1 MALTKFNSEAGFSV
15 GAYPAIDVIDRNAN
29 ITANSL
35 QATGAVDL
43 GIIGN
48 LTITGGNAGQYLQT
62 DGSGTL
68 VFANVDLPYA
78 RGPNLAVQ
86 YNNTS
91 AFSGDNNFTYDPTT
105 GTVNAIAF
113 AGDGSKLSSIT
124 GANVVGVVAN
134 ANYAAFANVTLNS
147 LAANTTQFVIGNS
160 QPNITNVGNLEQL
173 NVIGNIL
180 AEALVANSSLL
191 VQGDA
196 TVNGN
201 LIVQGTAIYS
211 NVQTLNVKDPILE
224 LGGDPFGG
232 ALVANDYINRG
243 ILVHYY
249 DGIPLKGFMGWDSN
263 ANGYTFASNISLT
276 NNEVII
282 HNLGNITAQ
291 NFIGNG
297 VGITEIEG
305 GNVTGIVANANF
317 AQYGNYASFAGNVT
331 ASNQPNITTVG
342 SLGNLTVLGTSNLG
356 NAAVANF
363 LVGDGGYLSNI
374 KGPNVVGTVAN
385 ANYALY
391 TNYANTA
398 ETVTIGAQPN
408 ITSVGTLTGLN
419 VDGTITGDEATFVD
433 DVTAAYFIG
442 DGYQLSNITGANVTG
457 TVANAS
463 NANSSHYAT
472 HVLGAEQPNI
482 TSVGTLTSLA
492 VTGNISGNVITGN
505 LFVGNGS
512 HLSNI
517 TGANVSE
524 VPNANFATYS
534 GQANN
539 SNFAGNVTVADQP
552 NITSLGTL
560 VRLDITG
567 NLTAGNANLG
577 NMVKANFIDAN
588 GYFLTYTA
596 GPNVVGLVAN
606 ANHSW
611 HSNAANFANL
621 ASFANTVVFANQPN
635 ITSVG
640 TLTNLSVSGNII
652 SGNASL
658 GNFVQANFFSG
669 NGYYLTDL
677 QAANIVGTVAN
688 ANYANFAGNATQ
700 ANHANTANT
709 VTNAAQPNIT
719 SVGTLT
725 SLTVSGNVSAQN
737 ANLGNI
743 AVANFFVGDGSN
755 LSLINGANVS
765 EVPNANFASYS
776 EQANNANYATS
787 AVTAGTVTTAAQ
799 PNITSV
805 GTLTDLTVTG
815 NITTGNLV
823 SLLDVTAVNYFGN
836 AYNLFDINGANVSEV
851 PNANFAT
858 YSGQADN
865 ANTAVKV
872 TSSSQPN
879 ITSVGSLVDLDV
891 IGNISVGNINDAET
905 ITATFFVGSGAS
917 LSDINGANVSEVAN
931 ANYATYS
938 GQADNANTAGTITAS
953 SQPNI
958 TSVGTLTSLSVT
970 GNVSAG
976 NVLGGNAVSANYFV
990 GNGAFLT
997 GVITGIDDT
1006 IANGNSNITI
1016 FETSVGLS
1024 ANGVANVML
1033 IGKDTVD
1040 VIGSITATGDITVDN
1055 VISNL
1060 ITGTLTTSAQPN
1072 ITTVGTLD
1080 ELTVDGNVTA
1090 NYFIGN
1096 VVGNIQGTLQAPG
1109 GNTQIPFNQN
1119 GNLGA
1124 TDKLQFNYA
1133 TNTLSVIGNISTSN
1147 NLTRDSKVVTTF
1159 VSQPTAPTN
1168 AKMGDQWYDTD
1179 NDVIYQYIY
1188 NGTTFAW
1195 IDISSGFT
1203 SSDANAIPQTLALRD
1218 DEANLKANG
1227 FVGNT
1232 IQVTDA
1238 VVTGNLTVSGNITY
1252 VSTTNID
1259 VKDPIIELGGGPNGA
1274 ALTQNDGYD
1283 RGSLLHLYQGSNT
1296 VDAFMGWDNSNAEFT
1311 LASNVTLDNNVV
1323 TINQLGNIRAAYFI
1337 GDGSQLANIPASAV
1351 QGGVASVDA
1360 NITSIVPGSAIG
1372 VSMDYSD
1379 PLFPAGKF
1387 MIYQLGPV
1395 SLTVTNNWQSSS
1407 LSSKNAYANF
1417 LANSIN
1423 TSNVRMT
1430 FSLANAVFNVQS
1442 TDTITIGGSV
1452 VTGANLLAIG
1462 ITGNSGTYTIPN
1474 DYFATS
1480 VQTNATSTVSA
1491 NLTTS
1496 RGVYTGSGTTL
1507 TTAQPVAYNVN
1518 SITGSFPVS
1527 SVPYWNL
1534 NQSFNWSV
1542 SVTGTTASGNLTY
1555 SGGVVTTTSLSS
1567 TGQTSGTSG
1576 SINSTS
1582 SYTITTNDYTGAG
1595 LNGYGTRT
1603 IPNTVNGTVNA
1614 ATKYYPLFWKITANS
1629 TLPTFTVTDS
1639 RNNNNFA
1646 INQSANTSTT
1656 VSDYLW
1662 MAVPNSGNAA
1672 TLQSRTFKHI
1682 FGGFDIIDTP
1692 TVTGT
1697 QTISA
1702 NGESYNYSIY
1712 GFSGFSQTSSIIV
1725 TS

>member
-35 QATGAVDL
+35 QATGTVDL

-62 DGSGTL
+62 DGAGTL

-147 LAANTTQFVIGNS
+147 LAANTTQFVVGNS
-160 QPNITNVGNLEQL
+160 QPNITNVGNLEAL
-173 NVIGNIL
+173 NVVGNVL
-180 AEALVANSSLL
+180 AEALTANASLL

-196 TVNGN
+196 TIKGN
-201 LIVQGTAIYS
+201 LIVQGNAIYS

-224 LGGDPFGG
+224 LGGDPFGE
-232 ALVANDYINRG
+232 ALSANDYINRG

-249 DGIPLKGFMGWDSN
+249 DNIPLKGFMGWDSN
-263 ANGYTFASNISLT
+263 SNSYTFASNISLV

-282 HNLGNITAQ
+282 HSLGNITAQ

-317 AQYGNYASFAGNVT
+317 AQYGNYSSFAGNVT

-342 SLGNLTVLGTSNLG
+342 SLTNLTVLGTSQLG
-356 NAAVANF
+356 NAGVANYF
-363 LVGDGGYLSNI
+363 VGDGGYLSNI
-374 KGPNVVGTVAN
+374 KGPNIVGTVSN
-385 ANYALY
+385 ASHAL
-391 TNYANTA
+391 NADYANTA
-398 ETVTIGAQPN
+398 ETVILGAQPN

-419 VDGTITGDEATFVD
+419 VDGIINADEATFVD

-457 TVANAS
+457 IVPNAE
-463 NANSSHYAT
+463 NANTANYAT
-472 HVLGAEQPNI
+472 HVLGGPQPNI
-482 TSVGTLTSLA
+482 TSVGTLTGLT
-492 VTGNISGNVITGN
+492 VSGGITGGTITGT
-505 LFVGNGS
+505 LFVGNGA
-512 HLSNI
+512 HLSSI

-524 VPNANFATYS
+524 VPNANFASYS
-534 GQANN
+534 EQSNN
-539 SNFAGNVTVADQP
+539 SNYAGNVTISDQP

-588 GYFLTYTA
+588 GYFLTYTT

-606 ANHSW
+606 ANHAW
-611 HSNAANFANL
+611 YSNAGNFANL
-621 ASFANTVVFANQPN
+621 ASFANTVVFASQPN
-635 ITSVG
+635 ITSLG
-640 TLTNLSVSGNII
+640 TLTSLTVAGNLTT
-652 SGNASL
+652 GNANL
-658 GNFVQANFFSG
+658 GNFAQANFLSG

-677 QAANIVGTVAN
+677 QAGNIVGTVAN
-688 ANYANFAGNATQ
+688 AQYANNAGNATQ
-700 ANHANTANT
+700 ANHSNTANT
-709 VTNAAQPNIT
+709 VVNAAQPNIT

-725 SLTVSGNVSAQN
+725 LLNVTGNIAAGN
-737 ANLGNI
+737 ANLGN
-743 AVANFFVGDGSN
+743 AATANFFIGNGHN
-755 LSLINGANVS
+755 LFSINGANVS
-765 EVPNANFASYS
+765 EVPNANFSTYS
-776 EQANNANYATS
+776 DQAEHAITADSAT
-787 AVTAGTVTTAAQ
+787 TAGTVTVAAQ

-805 GTLTDLTVTG
+805 GTLTDLTVSG
-815 NITTGNLV
+815 NITTGNLISV
-823 SLLDVTAVNYFGN
+823 EDITALNYFGN
-836 AYNLFDINGANVSEV
+836 GYNLFDINGANVSEV
-851 PNANFAT
+851 PYANFAT

-879 ITSVGSLVDLDV
+879 ITSVGSLIELDV
-891 IGNISVGNINDAET
+891 VGNISVGNINDAET

-917 LSDINGANVSEVAN
+917 LSDLNGANVSEVPYANFATYAGVAEN
-931 ANYATYS
+931 AN
-938 GQADNANTAGTITAS
+938 NAANVTAS

-958 TSVGTLTSLSVT
+958 TSVGSLTSLTVI
-970 GNVSAG
+970 GNISAG
-976 NVLGGNAVSANYFV
+976 NVSGGNAVSANYFI
-990 GNGAFLT
+990 GDGSLLT
-997 GVITGIDDT
+997 GVITGIGDT

-1016 FETSVGLS
+1016 FSTSVGLS
-1024 ANGVANVML
+1024 ANGIANVML
-1033 IGKDTVD
+1033 VSKDTVD
-1040 VIGSITATGDITVDN
+1040 VAGSINVTNDVNADNINATLV
-1055 VISNL
+1055 
-1060 ITGTLTTSAQPN
+1060 TGTLTTSAQPN
-1072 ITTVGTLD
+1072 ITSLGTLD
-1080 ELTVDGNVTA
+1080 ELTVDGDVTA
-1090 NYFIGN
+1090 DTFIGN
-1096 VVGNIQGTLQAPG
+1096 LVGNVQGIVEAPG
-1109 GNTQIPFNQN
+1109 GNTEIAFNQN

-1124 TDKLQFNYA
+1124 TDKFKFNYA
-1133 TNTLSVIGNISTSN
+1133 TNTLSVTGNISVSN

-1188 NGTTFAW
+1188 NGTTYAW

-1203 SSDANAIPQTLALRD
+1203 TSETNAVPLTLAQRD
-1218 DEANLKANG
+1218 DDANLKANG
-1227 FVGNT
+1227 FVGNR

-1238 VVTGNLTVSGNITY
+1238 IVTGNLTVSGDITY
-1252 VSTTNID
+1252 VNTTNID
-1259 VKDPIIELGGGPNGA
+1259 VKDPILELGGGPNGA
-1274 ALTQNDGYD
+1274 ALTQNDGLD
-1283 RGSLLHLYQGSNT
+1283 RGSLLHLYQGSNP
-1296 VDAFMGWDNSNAEFT
+1296 VDAFIGWKNANNEFT
-1311 LASNVTLDNNVV
+1311 VASNVTLDNNVV
-1323 TINQLGNIRAAYFI
+1323 EIQQLGNIRAGYFI
-1337 GDGSQLANIPASAV
+1337 GDGSQLTNIPASAV
-1351 QGGVASVDA
+1351 QGGIASVDA

-1372 VSMDYSD
+1372 VAMDYTD
-1379 PLFPAGKF
+1379 PLYPAGKF

-1395 SLTVTNNWQSSS
+1395 TLTVTNNWQSTSAA
-1407 LSSKNAYANF
+1407 SKNAYANF
-1417 LANSIN
+1417 LAGTVN

-1430 FSLANAVFNVQS
+1430 LSLANATFNVQS

-1452 VTGANLLAIG
+1452 VTGSNLLAIG
-1462 ITGNSGTYTIPN
+1462 IAGSSGTYTIPN
-1474 DYFATS
+1474 DYFAGS
-1480 VQTNATSTVSA
+1480 VQTAATSTVSA
-1491 NLTTS
+1491 SLTTT

-1518 SITGSFPVS
+1518 SITGSFPTS

-1555 SGGVVTTTSLSS
+1555 SGGSVTTTSLSS

-1576 SINSTS
+1576 SVNSTS

-1603 IPNTVNGTVNA
+1603 IPSTVNGTVNA
-1614 ATKYYPLFWKITANS
+1614 ATKYYPLFWKITVNS

-1639 RNNNNFA
+1639 RNSNNFA
-1646 INQSANTSTT
+1646 INQFANTSATA
-1656 VSDYLW
+1656 SDYLW
-1662 MAVPNSGNAA
+1662 IAVPNTGNAA
-1672 TLQSRTFKHI
+1672 PLQNRTFKHV

-1712 GFSGFSQTSSIIV
+1712 GFSGFSQVSSIIV